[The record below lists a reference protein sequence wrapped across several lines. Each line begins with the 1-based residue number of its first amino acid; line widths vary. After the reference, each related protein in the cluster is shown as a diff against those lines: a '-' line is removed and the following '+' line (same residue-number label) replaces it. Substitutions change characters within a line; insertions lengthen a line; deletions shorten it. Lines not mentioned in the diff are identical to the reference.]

1 MKRRATG
8 SLPIDH
14 CVIFL
19 LGKAFQRVSQGARE
33 RLAPHDVSPM
43 QYVVLSVLWE
53 RDGQSGAELT
63 ARLRIDSATITGIID
78 RLVASGWVVRERD
91 AVDRRVQRVQLTEAG
106 QSLRGELE
114 REMIELNREIAAQL
128 GDRAKSFW
136 TMLAEIGLAGMTEEA
151 VVGRGRT
158 RANPR
163 KGRWL
168 KKPAPEAA

>member
-1 MKRRATG
+1 MQERRR

-33 RLAPHDVSPM
+33 RLAPHGVSPM

-78 RLVASGWVVRERD
+78 RLVAAGWVLRARD
-91 AVDRRVQRVQLTEAG
+91 AVDRRVQRVQLTKAG
-106 QSLRGELE
+106 QSLRDELE
-114 REMIELNREIAAQL
+114 REMIELNREIAAEL
-128 GDRAKSFW
+128 GRRRAESFW
-136 TMLAEIGLAGMTEEA
+136 TMLAEIGLAGMPEEA
-151 VVGRGRT
+151 VAGRNNEGRKPR
-158 RANPR
+158 RAV
-163 KGRWL
+163 
-168 KKPAPEAA
+168 A

>member
-1 MKRRATG
+1 MKRRAARC
-8 SLPIDH
+8 LPIDR

-33 RLAPHDVSPM
+33 RLAPHGVSPM

-78 RLVASGWVVRERD
+78 RLVAAGWVMRTRD
-91 AVDRRVQRVQLTEAG
+91 ALDRRVQRVQLTEAG
-106 QSLRGELE
+106 QSLRDELE

-128 GDRAKSFW
+128 GDRAESFW
-136 TMLAEIGLAGMTEEA
+136 TMLAEIGIGSVTEETVMVRGNKAGKPRRA
-151 VVGRGRT
+151 VG
-158 RANPR
+158 
-163 KGRWL
+163 
-168 KKPAPEAA
+168 